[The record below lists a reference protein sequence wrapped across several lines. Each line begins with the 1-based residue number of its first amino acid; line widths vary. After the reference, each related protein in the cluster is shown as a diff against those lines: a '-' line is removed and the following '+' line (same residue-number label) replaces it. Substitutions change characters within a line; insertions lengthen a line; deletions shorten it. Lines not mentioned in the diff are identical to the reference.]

1 VTGILAVTDRI
12 LDAVGELK
20 LCSRLQSRARWLGWK
35 LVDCSDGT
43 WAAVDLHR
51 EDVRFPNAGGID
63 LKTME
68 QFLEAR
74 EREPV
79 F

>member
-1 VTGILAVTDRI
+1 MTGILAVTERI
-12 LDAVGELK
+12 LDAAAELI
-20 LCSRLQSRARWLGWK
+20 LTSRLQSRARWLGWK

-43 WAAVDLHR
+43 WAAVDLLR
-51 EDVRFPNAGGID
+51 DNVRFPTAGGMD
-63 LKTME
+63 LKTVE

-79 F
+79 I

>member
-1 VTGILAVTDRI
+1 MIYVPGD
-12 LDAVGELK
+12 K
-20 LCSRLQSRARWLGWK
+20 
-35 LVDCSDGT
+35 
-43 WAAVDLHR
+43 WAAIDLLR
-51 EDVRFPNAGGID
+51 DDVRFPNAGGMD
-63 LKTME
+63 LKTLE

>member
-1 VTGILAVTDRI
+1 MTGILAVTERI
-12 LDAVGELK
+12 LDAAAL
-20 LCSRLQSRARWLGWK
+20 LALSSRLQARARWLGWR
-35 LVDCSDGT
+35 LVECPGET

-51 EDVRFPNAGGID
+51 DDVRFPNAGGID

>member
-1 VTGILAVTDRI
+1 VKGIFTVTDKI
-12 LDAVGELK
+12 LDAAVQLT
-20 LCSRLQSRARWLGWK
+20 LSSRLQARARWLGWR
-35 LVDCSDGT
+35 LVECPNET

-51 EDVRFPNAGGID
+51 DDVRFPNAGGID

>member
-1 VTGILAVTDRI
+1 MIGILAVTDRI
-12 LDAVGELK
+12 LDAAAELI
-20 LCSRLQSRARWLGWK
+20 LTSRLQSRARWLGWN

-43 WAAVDLHR
+43 WAAVDLLR
-51 EDVRFPNAGGID
+51 DDVRFPDAGGMD
-63 LKTME
+63 LKTVE

>member
-1 VTGILAVTDRI
+1 MSGILAMTERI
-12 LDAVGELK
+12 IDAAEQLA
-20 LCSRLQSRARWLGWK
+20 LISRLQARARWLGWR
-35 LVDCSDGT
+35 LVECPGET

>member
-1 VTGILAVTDRI
+1 MKGIFTVTDKI
-12 LDAVGELK
+12 LDAAVQLT
-20 LCSRLQSRARWLGWK
+20 LSSRLQARARWLGWR
-35 LVDCSDGT
+35 LVECPNET

-51 EDVRFPNAGGID
+51 DDVRFPNAGGID

>member
-1 VTGILAVTDRI
+1 MTGILAVTERI
-12 LDAVGELK
+12 LDAAAELI
-20 LCSRLQSRARWLGWK
+20 LTSRLQSRARRLGWR
-35 LVDCSDGT
+35 LVECPHET

-51 EDVRFPNAGGID
+51 EDVRFPDAGGMD
-63 LKTME
+63 LKTVE